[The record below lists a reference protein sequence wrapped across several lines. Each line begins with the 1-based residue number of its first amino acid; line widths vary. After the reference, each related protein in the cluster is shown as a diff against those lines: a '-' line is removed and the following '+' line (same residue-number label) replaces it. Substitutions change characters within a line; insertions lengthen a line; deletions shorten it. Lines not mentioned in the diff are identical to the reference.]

1 MINNRFISL
10 ITSSIFKY
18 SFFFI
23 LLSFCHLFSLQVS
36 PTELEEQLM
45 SHPGIADVGVIG
57 VPDERAGEVPRAF
70 IVKRDA
76 NLSEEDVQKYMNQQ
90 VSRNKQLAGGVEFVE
105 NLPKNAT
112 GKLLRRELKNMYK

>member
-1 MINNRFISL
+1 
-10 ITSSIFKY
+10 
-18 SFFFI
+18 
-23 LLSFCHLFSLQVS
+23 
-36 PTELEEQLM
+36 M